1 MPFDPNKSLKLT
13 IDSSKVDNDLTDFPI
28 LVVLSS
34 GTGITGY
41 DATVVF
47 DELNQVTLIS
57 GTDVLLLHMD
67 DDELIDSS
75 PSQHAVTK
83 YGNVVKS
90 SSESRFGGYSAY
102 FDGSGDYLDIDNSV
116 IIDMSSKPSTI
127 DCWVYFSDLTL
138 VTGDWGH
145 PIFSK
150 SCTSSSCEQF
160 FGVNEDGSVMYYR
173 QLALGTLS
181 VQTAVGL
188 ITLNNWHHVALTV
201 DGTYWRIFVDG
212 VKSAEVA
219 STTFWANPSS
229 SSGCH
234 IGRVYVSN
242 YPQHASY
249 FKGFMDEVSISVGV
263 VRWASNFMPPNGPY
277 GSSYVN
283 RKKIAITTT
292 VSGVEI
298 QCPIE
303 IESWDADNEQAYLW
317 TKVPTVYSG
326 SDTELIF
333 YYDSTMTTN
342 SGYVGDTGET
352 PAQQVWDANFVG
364 VWHMSQ
370 NPYITDILDSTSNS
384 YNAVPQAGLDY
395 DDYVDGAIGK
405 AAHFDGAGTT
415 DRLNLPTSSGFEFNQ
430 SDFTIEHIVYP
441 QGDGTVFCNYE
452 TSNKLHAPFFDS
464 ATSSRVILNGSNYIT
479 GITTTASTFQQFSL
493 VRDSNSL
500 TAYVNNIQSGNT
512 ADVTGVS
519 IGADTKNYIGSS
531 DTSSHAFTGIVD
543 ELRVSNIKRD
553 ASWRTATYYSNFNNL
568 ITFTYFPISFNF
580 SNNPIPTQS
589 GISYGYR
596 HLLGNVVTVSGEYS
610 SYVYDTIFYADSAQ
624 IGSTVLG
631 TNSGSRVTSNDYLMT
646 PVASGHS
653 WYMVVTSSGYN
664 ATSPIYYFD
673 NMFLCQGYTEV
684 DGLRASGIYVRLYK
698 RDDGSF
704 IGEDISSG
712 VSGTFQ
718 IPTDY
723 TGYHYAIALH
733 DSDIYRNSEIF
744 DWIAP
749 TIS

>member
-1 MPFDPNKSLKLT
+1 MTFDPNKSLKLT

-173 QLALGTLS
+173 HSALGTLS
-181 VQTAVGL
+181 VQTAAGL

-242 YPQHASY
+242 YPQNASY

-317 TKVPTVYSG
+317 TKVPTIYSG

-342 SGYVGDTGET
+342 SGYVGDTGDVS
-352 PAQQVWDANFVG
+352 AQNVWDSNFVG
-364 VWHMSQ
+364 VWHMTEGIPV
-370 NPYITDILDSTSNS
+370 NDLLDSTNNS
-384 YNAVPQAGLDY
+384 YAASSVNMDTI
-395 DDYVDGAIGK
+395 DSVDGKIAKAIN
-405 AAHFDGAGTT
+405 FDGDAYYT
-415 DRLNLPTSSGFEFNQ
+415 LPTSAIVVGASPRTLEFLMDYEGPGDDEHVVIVMGTDYVLQ
-430 SDFTIEHIVYP
+430 DFGVSML
-441 QGDGTVFCNYE
+441 V
-452 TSNKLHAPFFDS
+452 
-464 ATSSRVILNGSNYIT
+464 NGSIRFFNWDSDNDYSYSGYFNDWHYIQYTYDGIQTHGFIDLINPINATKTLNT
-479 GITTTASTFQQFSL
+479 GTDCFRFGARS
-493 VRDSNSL
+493 DSIRLFNGKLDEIRLS
-500 TAYVNNIQSGNT
+500 NIER
-512 ADVTGVS
+512 
-519 IGADTKNYIGSS
+519 S
-531 DTSSHAFTGIVD
+531 DT
-543 ELRVSNIKRD
+543 
-553 ASWRTATYYSNFNNL
+553 WRQVTYYSNFNNL

-596 HLLGNVVTVSGEYS
+596 HLLGNVVTVSGECS

-624 IGSTVLG
+624 IGSTVSG